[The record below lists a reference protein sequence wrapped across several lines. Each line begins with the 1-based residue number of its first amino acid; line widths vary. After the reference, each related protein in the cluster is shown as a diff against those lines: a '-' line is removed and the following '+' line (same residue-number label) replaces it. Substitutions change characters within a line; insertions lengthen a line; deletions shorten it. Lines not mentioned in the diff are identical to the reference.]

1 MLFLQFNF
9 VVILHWYSKKRDPR
23 SCPGTIAVKDYA
35 ILIRYSQ
42 IWHKA
47 CSEYFD
53 CKVLKIAQLFIL
65 IFYAGLGGL
74 GSNNFRNPSYK

>member
-1 MLFLQFNF
+1 MLVSRNSLEVCNGRFLIYLFIAIYIRVTTATMLFFQFNF

-47 CSEYFD
+47 CS
-53 CKVLKIAQLFIL
+53 
-65 IFYAGLGGL
+65 
-74 GSNNFRNPSYK
+74 